1 MSKFK
6 PQDHM
11 TDLRGKEYLEVK
23 WRLVWFREDHPAG
36 RVDTEILNYE
46 PLVIKA
52 TVYNGDG
59 AQLATGHGSA
69 DAGGRKVVWTG
80 REIEKAETAA
90 IGRALAHAGYGTQ
103 FTEDEGE
110 HLADSPVERKDTVA
124 KFWEYATEDLTPPA
138 KGKPDPEHWALDKDT
153 VAKFWQYATE
163 DKGLSQDDILAALKV
178 KKVSEFTGSKSD
190 AVLMLDAY
198 ILAQTDPKAA

>member
-110 HLADSPVERKDTVA
+110 HLADSPVERKPP
-124 KFWEYATEDLTPPA
+124 TPPA
-138 KGKPDPEHWALDKDT
+138 KGNPDPEHWALDKDT
-153 VAKFWQYATE
+153 VAKFWKHATE

>member
-110 HLADSPVERKDTVA
+110 HLADSPVERKPPPPPAQGKKPATKQADDVHWAQDKQTVE
-124 KFWEYATEDLTPPA
+124 KFW
-138 KGKPDPEHWALDKDT
+138 KH
-153 VAKFWQYATE
+153 ATE